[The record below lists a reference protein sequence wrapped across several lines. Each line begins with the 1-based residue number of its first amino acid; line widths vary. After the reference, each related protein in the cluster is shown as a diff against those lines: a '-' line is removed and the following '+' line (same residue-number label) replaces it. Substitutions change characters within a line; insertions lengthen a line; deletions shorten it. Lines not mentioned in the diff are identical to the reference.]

1 MTLTADSRDMDR
13 VGRVLVAYKAASG
26 KAWPEIMRH
35 EAKETSWELHNQ
47 FRAISPAR
55 SVITAK
61 TKALQGRVKRKG
73 NALTPAGNDVSDAAF
88 ARAVRFLE
96 GRPSDFFRVS
106 TGAEGVPIIRK
117 AKVSG
122 ARKSNKLL
130 LGGRT
135 GSRFAKSALSLSA
148 VTRARRKAVF
158 DDAFNRGIY
167 DTVRRLNLR
176 ALSVAFE
183 IQNRVKA
190 AAGHLLALQWL
201 PKVWK
206 NRRSSWNKGGPLVTR
221 STKNVPLGT
230 VTYTETEQGV
240 GVTIAGLVPG
250 TANQATRHGILSR
263 VFAARIADRQ
273 TYINRKLREA
283 GASAKAAA

>member
-1 MTLTADSRDMDR
+1 M
-13 VGRVLVAYKAASG
+13 GRVLAAYKAASG

-35 EAKETSWELHNQ
+35 EAKETGWELRNH
-47 FRAISPAR
+47 FLAISPAR
-55 SVITAK
+55 SVITAR
-61 TKALQGRVKRKG
+61 TRALQGRVKRTG

-96 GRPSDFFRVS
+96 GRKSDFFRVS

-135 GSRFAKSALSLSA
+135 GARFAKSALSLSA
-148 VTRARRKAVF
+148 INRARRRAVF
-158 DDAFNRGIY
+158 DDAFNRGIF

-183 IQNRVKA
+183 IQNRIKA

-206 NRRSSWNKGGPLVTR
+206 NRRSSWNKGGPLVVR

-230 VTYTETEQGV
+230 VAYTETQDGV
-240 GVTIAGLVPG
+240 GVTIVGSVPG
-250 TANQATRHGILSR
+250 TARQAARHNILSR
-263 VFAARIADRQ
+263 VFAARTADRMV
-273 TYINRKLREA
+273 YINRKLREA
-283 GASAKAAA
+283 GASAKTAA